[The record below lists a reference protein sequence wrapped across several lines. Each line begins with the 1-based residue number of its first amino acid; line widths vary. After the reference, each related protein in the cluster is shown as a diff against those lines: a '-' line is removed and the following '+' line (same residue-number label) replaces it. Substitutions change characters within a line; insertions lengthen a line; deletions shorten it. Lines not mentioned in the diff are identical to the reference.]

1 MAYQLLRT
9 NVALTGNVKLC
20 CYITN
25 REIERAS
32 LNPLTT
38 SEAIIPHEINLRNS
52 TYSRDLVPF
61 YSDYKGIFYDN
72 IVNTRLLKSGEFKKI
87 VDDDEFETGYVTDYS
102 YGAKRVSY
110 QKNGKQIAILAP
122 IFINNEKEL
131 PSNVKIEFKDS
142 DENVI
147 YTFILGLEGTELGKY
162 LHRSYKD
169 VGGESDFCKSI
180 FVDTSKYTQGIGYST
195 LRGWRVV

>member
-38 SEAIIPHEINLRNS
+38 SEAIIPHELNLRNS

-87 VDDDEFETGYVTDYS
+87 KIIDDDEFETGYVTAHMVLS
-102 YGAKRVSY
+102 V
-110 QKNGKQIAILAP
+110 
-122 IFINNEKEL
+122 
-131 PSNVKIEFKDS
+131 
-142 DENVI
+142 
-147 YTFILGLEGTELGKY
+147 
-162 LHRSYKD
+162 
-169 VGGESDFCKSI
+169 
-180 FVDTSKYTQGIGYST
+180 
-195 LRGWRVV
+195 